1 MREALAKAKEVAR
14 DGDAEKK
21 AVDEAS
27 DLLEQKL
34 ADLKE
39 RNEVKKSGES
49 ALLRTAIEDAEA
61 RKESDYTATSWS
73 EMKTK
78 LDEARSVKESETA
91 TLQQVTAAR
100 EALRAAITRLVRVD
114 KTGLNAAI
122 ALAEGENGKEDI
134 YTAKSW
140 DALQEALKE
149 AKEAV
154 ADRDILQEA
163 VDKKT

>member
-1 MREALAKAKEVAR
+1 
-14 DGDAEKK
+14 
-21 AVDEAS
+21 
-27 DLLEQKL
+27 
-34 ADLKE
+34 
-39 RNEVKKSGES
+39 
-49 ALLRTAIEDAEA
+49 
-61 RKESDYTATSWS
+61 
-73 EMKTK
+73 MKTK
-78 LDEARSVKESETA
+78 LDKARSVKESETA

-149 AKEAV
+149 AV

-163 VDKKT
+163 VDKKTSELRKALRELAERTSVLKVALGNAIAREKELKGEAY